1 MNLIFDRCG
10 TYPKDVRDY
19 FGLDVGTGPAPSSR
33 RVIQCICVG
42 FDGEKLEIQH
52 NQIDRRKK
60 IFSHCAWSQ
69 LYIGAPK
76 KKPVSDKHGNC
87 HNSLQLPSYAVE
99 PATKSYKAI
108 MCPMAT
114 LQKVSTCNYFS
125 SKGVADCG
133 CECCETFLHQQTL
146 PLKPKGHFLG
156 VGKSVSHNKLG
167 DYPLVRGH

>member
-1 MNLIFDRCG
+1 MLETILVLTLGRVPPLARDWSFNAFVWVSMVKNLKYNKTKWIEGR
-10 TYPKDVRDY
+10 KY
-19 FGLDVGTGPAPSSR
+19 FPTVHG
-33 RVIQCICVG
+33 
-42 FDGEKLEIQH
+42 
-52 NQIDRRKK
+52 
-60 IFSHCAWSQ
+60 SQ